1 MTDGMLLREAMNDPF
16 LAKYKCIVLDEAHER
31 TLATDVLMGLI
42 KVSVVVDSPA
52 DSPVVGVV
60 LTAVVALCL
69 GLSATLAI
77 DRRSTKQRTCS
88 RSRCRSRPHHCPL
101 LSPTAVPL
109 FVPVP
114 YEAGRSYAQMP
125 IKTSSLKRNLPVAAG
140 KPMSEIHATCDVNS
154 TGGAQ
159 EPARHAGG
167 GDERHAGR

>member
-52 DSPVVGVV
+52 DSRVVGVV

-88 RSRCRSRPHHCPL
+88 RSRSRPHHCPL

-109 FVPVP
+109 SVPVP

-125 IKTSSLKRNLPVAAG
+125 MKTNILKRNLSLAAG
-140 KPMSEIHATCDVNS
+140 KPMSEI
-154 TGGAQ
+154 
-159 EPARHAGG
+159 PAM
-167 GDERHAGR
+167 